1 MTIPRLVVVLF
12 AIAVTAGPVVL
23 AQTAAV
29 DPIRELLTEVRGL
42 RLAMERAEVNN
53 TRVQLLVARIQ
64 LQEQRIAEL
73 SRRSAAVR
81 TELRQIEA
89 ESSGVIAESQRM
101 EAAVRDGKASPEER
115 EQLERA
121 SGVMKSQIEAVE
133 RRRQE
138 LSNDDAFLNQQLTL
152 EQGRWNEI
160 NERLDQ
166 LERSLAVK

>member
-1 MTIPRLVVVLF
+1 MTIPRLIFVLF

-29 DPIRELLTEVRGL
+29 DPLRELLTEVRAL
-42 RLAMERAEVNN
+42 RLAMERAEVNG

-81 TELRQIEA
+81 TELRQTES
-89 ESSGVIAESQRM
+89 ESSSITAEAQRM
-101 EAAVRDGKASPEER
+101 EAILRDAKASPEER
-115 EQLERA
+115 EQIDRM
-121 SGVMKSQIEAVE
+121 SGAMKTQIETIE

-138 LSNDDAFLNQQLTL
+138 LANDDAFLNQQLTL

-166 LERSLAVK
+166 LERSLPVK